1 MGKVKGGMKCV
12 KYLLF
17 IFNFIFWVVGSVVLA
32 VGLWLR
38 FDSTTTSIFA
48 VESSPATFFIG
59 VYILIGAGTLIMLV
73 GFFGCCGAVRESQCL
88 LGLFFSSILVIFA
101 AEVAAGV
108 FGFMNKDTIVN
119 EIKDVYTSAVD
130 DFNRDYSSNHTLT
143 VFHEALKCCGNGTPD
158 KDINI
163 HRLCTKGDEKSCL
176 LAIEEFF
183 NGKLYIIG
191 YVGIGIAGVMIIGMV
206 FSMVLCCAIRN
217 SRDMI

>member
-17 IFNFIFWVVGSVVLA
+17 IFNFIFWVVGSMVLA

-38 FDSTTTSIFA
+38 FDSTTTSIFE
-48 VESSPATFFIG
+48 VESSPTTFFIG

-108 FGFMNKDTIVN
+108 FGFMNKDTIVS
-119 EIKDVYTSAVD
+119 EIKDVYTSAVK
-130 DFNRDYSSNHTLT
+130 DFNQDYSSNHTLT
-143 VFHEALKCCGNGTPD
+143 VFHEELKCCGDGKPD
-158 KDINI
+158 KDTNI
-163 HRLCTKGDEKSCL
+163 HRSCSKSDEKSCL
-176 LAIEEFF
+176 DAIEEFF

-217 SRDMI
+217 SRDVI

>member
-17 IFNFIFWVVGSVVLA
+17 IFNFIFWVVGSMVLA

-38 FDSTTTSIFA
+38 FDSTTTSIFE
-48 VESSPATFFIG
+48 VESSPTTFFIG

-108 FGFMNKDTIVN
+108 FGFMNKDTIVS
-119 EIKDVYTSAVD
+119 EIKDVYTSAVK
-130 DFNRDYSSNHTLT
+130 DFNQDYSSNHTLT
-143 VFHEALKCCGNGTPD
+143 VFHEELKCCGDGTLD
-158 KDINI
+158 RDTNVG
-163 HRLCTKGDEKSCL
+163 RLCTKGDEKSCL
-176 LAIEEFF
+176 VAIEEFF

-217 SRDMI
+217 SRDVI